1 MISKSSIEQLKAVV
15 DIVDVI
21 SYYLPLKKNGANYTA
36 LCPFHDEKTP
46 SFSVSAPKQIYHCFG
61 CGAGG
66 DAIKFVM
73 EYEKLDYKEAIEKL
87 ATIFNFTL
95 SYEKGSG
102 GRDFSKVLDQ
112 INNFFKHELFNNQKA
127 LDYLKSRGISESS
140 IEKFEIGF
148 APSSAKFMNFLQNKS
163 LLVGDVMKAG
173 VIINTQKGYYFR
185 FEDRLM
191 FPIFTPF
198 GKLVGF
204 GGRTLGEH
212 QAKYL
217 NSPQSPIFNKS
228 KLLYGYSQAKDEV
241 YKTNQ
246 IILTEGYLDVIMLHQ
261 AGFKNAVASLG
272 TALNMGHIPL
282 LKKGEPEVIMAFD
295 GDSAGVNAAFKASTL
310 LSKNAISGKVAL
322 FGEGKDPAD
331 MVKEDKISQLK
342 MIFEKAPTLESF
354 VIKQIVSKYDLSNP
368 TLKQKA
374 YIETLEY
381 LKTLP
386 EFLAQNSLEL
396 LSFTLKLPFKKAQND
411 LFKLTKKRAFDEPK
425 RSIGLRSLD
434 LLEASIIKA
443 CYEKE
448 ELLEFVLDLVDES
461 FFKNHKEEFEALL
474 QGEKESSKLN
484 SIVLNPIILMP
495 DYESLKIN
503 VGKLIE
509 NRCLEDIQK
518 LKSLNL
524 DGAKKEFKIKEIQ
537 LKLQKLKKG
546 EIVAYEGI
554 GTI

>member
-140 IEKFEIGF
+140 IEKFEIGY

-443 CYEKE
+443 CY
-448 ELLEFVLDLVDES
+448 
-461 FFKNHKEEFEALL
+461 
-474 QGEKESSKLN
+474 
-484 SIVLNPIILMP
+484 
-495 DYESLKIN
+495 
-503 VGKLIE
+503 
-509 NRCLEDIQK
+509 
-518 LKSLNL
+518 
-524 DGAKKEFKIKEIQ
+524 
-537 LKLQKLKKG
+537 
-546 EIVAYEGI
+546 
-554 GTI
+554 